1 MNIGLGDRVRIV
13 RNLLEGS
20 SNLYIGKFGIVSDI
34 SHDDPLSYIVDL
46 EPQAFAVAFLPD
58 ELEVID
64 HEDR

>member
-20 SNLYIGKFGIVSDI
+20 SNLYIGQTGIVSDI

-46 EPQAFAVAFLPD
+46 EPSAFAVAFLPS
-58 ELEVID
+58 ELEVIA